1 MLAVGVSRTL
11 VTGCTLGDDRAM
23 ELICVT
29 VDCSDPARVASF
41 WNEALRFGGV
51 AVADDGGG
59 AICGPP
65 DGGLYLEF
73 IRVPEGKVVKNRL
86 HLGGSAGSLGALDA
100 EIARLEALGA
110 TVAWEEDFPP
120 EVTAVYRNVVL
131 RDVEGNEFCLSGGDP
146 PG

>member
-1 MLAVGVSRTL
+1 MLAIGGARRL
-11 VTGCTLGDDRAM
+11 VTGPPLGDDRAM
-23 ELICVT
+23 ELVCVT
-29 VDCSDPARVASF
+29 VDCTDPERVARF

-65 DGGLYLEF
+65 DGGPYLEF
-73 IRVPEGKVVKNRL
+73 IRVPEGKIVKNRL
-86 HLGGSAGSLGALDA
+86 HLGTSAGPLGALDA

-120 EVTAVYRNVVL
+120 EVAAAYRNVVL
-131 RDVEGNEFCLSGGDP
+131 RDVEGNEFCLSGGDL